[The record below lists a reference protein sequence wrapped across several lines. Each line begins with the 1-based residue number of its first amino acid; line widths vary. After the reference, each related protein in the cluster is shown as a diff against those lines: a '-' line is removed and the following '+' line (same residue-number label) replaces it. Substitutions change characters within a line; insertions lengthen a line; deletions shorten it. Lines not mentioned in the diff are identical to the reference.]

1 VQLRI
6 AFSIYRGN
14 PLCGGQGVYT
24 HYLTKELQRLGHSV
38 TVFAGQPYP
47 VLAEGI
53 NLIKLPSLDM
63 YRDADPFRWPKLRE
77 IDGITDLTEI
87 AIRLFG
93 GFPEPRTFSMRLKK
107 EMSYL
112 LNDFD
117 ILHDNQSLGNGIRSI
132 ANGQLPVV
140 ASIHHPVSID
150 RYIDIDRAKTIKD
163 KMSKYRWYGFSGM
176 QERVAKNLLKII
188 TVSAQS
194 KADIISY
201 MDIPAEK
208 VEVIS
213 AGVDT
218 TVFYPD
224 RGVKKKEFQIMAVV
238 SSDVQLKG
246 MAVLVESMNIIIKE
260 NPAITLVV
268 VGKLNPNGSAYKLL
282 QDSPAK
288 AHIKFVYNITEDDL
302 ANLYRESTLAVI
314 PSLYEG
320 FSLPAVQALASAIPV
335 VATTGGAL
343 PEVLGADGDC
353 ALLVEPGNADD
364 LARAVMTLMEQRD
377 LREKLTEAG
386 LKRVYEKFTW
396 AQAAKKVTEQYADAI
411 SKFRVIR

>member
-1 VQLRI
+1 MQLRI
-6 AFSIYRGN
+6 AFSVYRGN

-24 HYLTKELQRLGHSV
+24 HYLTKELQRLGHFI

-47 VLAEGI
+47 QLEEGI
-53 NLIKLPSLDM
+53 NLVRLPSLDM
-63 YRDADPFRWPKLRE
+63 YRDTDPFRWPQLRE
-77 IDGITDLTEI
+77 IDGITDLAEI

-93 GFPEPRTFSMRLKK
+93 GFPEPRTFSMRLAK
-107 EMSYL
+107 EINYSV
-112 LNDFD
+112 NDFD
-117 ILHDNQSLGNGIRSI
+117 ILHDNQSLGSGIKAI
-132 ANGQLPVV
+132 ANRQLPVI

-150 RYIDIDRAKTIKD
+150 RYMDIANAKTIKD

-176 QERVAKNLLKII
+176 QERVARNLPKII
-188 TVSAQS
+188 TVSEQS

-201 MDIPAEK
+201 MAIPAEK
-208 VEVIS
+208 VEVIP

-218 TVFYPD
+218 DVFYPD
-224 RGVKKKEFQIMAVV
+224 KGIKKKEFQIMTVI
-238 SSDVQLKG
+238 SSDVHLKG
-246 MAVLVESMNIIIKE
+246 MSVLMKAMNIVAKE

-268 VGKLNPNGSAYKLL
+268 VGKLNPNGPAYKIL

-288 AHIKFVYNITEDDL
+288 SHIRFMHNIPEKDL
-302 ANLYRESTLAVI
+302 ASLYRESTLAVV

-320 FSLPAVQALASAIPV
+320 FSLPSVQALASGIPV

-343 PEVLGADGDC
+343 PEVLGTDGDC
-353 ALLVEPGNADD
+353 ALLVEPGNADH
-364 LARAVMTLMEQRD
+364 LARAIMTLIRQRD
-377 LREKLTEAG
+377 LREKLAEAG

-396 AQAAKKVTEQYADAI
+396 TRAAEKITDQYTDAI